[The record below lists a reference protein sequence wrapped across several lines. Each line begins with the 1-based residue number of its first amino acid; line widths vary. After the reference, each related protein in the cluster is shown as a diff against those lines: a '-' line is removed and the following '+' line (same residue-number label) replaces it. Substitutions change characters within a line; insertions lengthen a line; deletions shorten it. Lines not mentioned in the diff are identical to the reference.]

1 MRYTE
6 NEMLEKAKKILKD
19 LNPQYFK
26 DEYLKK
32 IVFSKD
38 DDVARP
44 IGKIMPTWTAVID
57 EPITDSYEFLVISDD
72 TGEPLYR
79 QSKHLVVE
87 VKKNGDGVYVPK

>member
-1 MRYTE
+1 MKYTE
-6 NEMLEKAKKILKD
+6 NEMLEKAKKILND

-32 IVFSKD
+32 VVFAKD

-44 IGKIMPTWTAVID
+44 IGKVIPTWTAVIE

-72 TGEPLYR
+72 TGEPLYI

-87 VKKNGDGVYVPK
+87 IKKDENDVYVPK